1 MKLRFWKGESPETIP
16 MDAPEF
22 SAESSGWK
30 GTAQEKSTHPGAIYL
45 LQLADERFALKDGA
59 GYLIP
64 WEKLYSLLSDSDH
77 VSSLHL
83 LKLPQTSRLRPAIR
97 SHGTPTDTNFR
108 VTLEAWIAE
117 SGEELLAERL
127 GAVLTMPGQDLLLPQ
142 SALRS

>member
-59 GYLIP
+59 GYLILRFP
-64 WEKLYSLLSDSDH
+64 H
-77 VSSLHL
+77 ISSWQINHL
-83 LKLPQTSRLRPAIR
+83 RRNCLEESARMAQSSR
-97 SHGTPTDTNFR
+97 
-108 VTLEAWIAE
+108 
-117 SGEELLAERL
+117 
-127 GAVLTMPGQDLLLPQ
+127 
-142 SALRS
+142 